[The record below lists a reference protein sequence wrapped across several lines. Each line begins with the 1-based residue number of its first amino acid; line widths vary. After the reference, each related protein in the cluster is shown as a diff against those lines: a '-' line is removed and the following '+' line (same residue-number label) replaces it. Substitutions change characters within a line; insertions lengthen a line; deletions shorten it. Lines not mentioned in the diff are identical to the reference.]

1 VKNKA
6 VLDASALLTLI
17 HEEPG
22 KDVVKS
28 VLANAVISMVNLCET
43 STVLQRKYDQFTSQK
58 ILRWLDIDAIPFN
71 QEQADIAA
79 NLNAQTQQHGLS
91 LGDRA
96 CLGLGIILQAP
107 VFTAD
112 KVWKKLDLSI
122 AVNLIR

>member
-1 VKNKA
+1 MKNKA

-28 VLANAVISMVNLCET
+28 VLADAVISMVNLCET

-71 QEQADIAA
+71 KEQADIAA
-79 NLNAQTQQHGLS
+79 NLNGQTQQHGLS

-96 CLGLGIILQAP
+96 CLALGIILQAP